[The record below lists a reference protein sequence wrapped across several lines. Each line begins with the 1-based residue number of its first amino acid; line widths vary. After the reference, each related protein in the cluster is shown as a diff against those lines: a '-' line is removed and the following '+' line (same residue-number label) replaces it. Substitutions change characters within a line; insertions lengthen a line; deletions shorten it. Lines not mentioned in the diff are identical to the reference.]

1 MYSRLLKPLSSLPA
15 ILLRQG
21 RTPSH
26 LSQQLTSW
34 EPSMQIYEPVRGH
47 SHPNHHRRRKGLL
60 TEVCCLLPLEVKNWL
75 GWAQA
80 KFTSWSSTPSLPLPH
95 ANPVNSITSLTR
107 HIYSVPSCYPPA
119 GLIYPVLL
127 HRRYTYK
134 PQNLLLPLFSLCSAL
149 GYSGFQRKEVVRRSG

>member
-1 MYSRLLKPLSSLPA
+1 MCSRLLKPLSSPPA

-34 EPSMQIYEPVRGH
+34 EPSMQIHEPVRGH

-95 ANPVNSITSLTR
+95 ANPVKQHHLSDTSYIL
-107 HIYSVPSCYPPA
+107 SA
-119 GLIYPVLL
+119 F
-127 HRRYTYK
+127 
-134 PQNLLLPLFSLCSAL
+134 LLPTCRPDLSCTSPQKIHVQATKPLTPSLLSLLSSGLFRFSEK
-149 GYSGFQRKEVVRRSG
+149 GSG